1 MSGNLKWGV
10 IGPGGIAQIQ
20 IADMQLAGLNIHAV
34 ASRSLEKAQDFAG
47 QFNIPHAFGSYSEL
61 LANPDVDVVYVSAT
75 QNVHRDIALEVIAA
89 GKHLLLEK
97 PFTLNAK
104 QAKDIQAAALAKGVF
119 VMEAMWTRFLPSH
132 VRLFEILNSGVIGE
146 ITQVIADHTQYL
158 PVEVAPRLH
167 ESELGGGS
175 IIDLGVYPISFANRI
190 FGAPLSISAKAALNS
205 DGLDLHTAMLFE
217 YANGRQS
224 VLTSGID
231 SPGPITAEILGTKG
245 RIAMDLSFYE
255 QSTFSVYDQDR
266 NLIER
271 YEGKIQGRG
280 MQYQAI
286 HVEECL
292 AAGLTQSSI
301 MSLDETVEI
310 MAVMDQVRAIIGVT
324 YIGE

>member
-1 MSGNLKWGV
+1 MAGQIKWG
-10 IGPGGIAQIQ
+10 IIAPGGIAQIQ
-20 IADMQLAGLNIHAV
+20 VADMQLAGLNIHAI
-34 ASRSLEKAQDFAG
+34 ASRSPEKAKEFANK
-47 QFNIPHAFGSYSEL
+47 FNIPNVFNSYADL
-61 LANPDVDVVYVSAT
+61 LASGEVDVVYVAAT
-75 QNVHRDIALEVIAA
+75 QNVHLELALQIIES
-89 GKHLLLEK
+89 GTHLLLEK

-104 QAKDIQAAALAKGVF
+104 QAKQIAAAAKERGVF

-146 ITQVIADHTQYL
+146 ITQLIADHTQYI
-158 PVEVAPRLH
+158 PEAIAPRLYK
-167 ESELGGGS
+167 SELGGGS
-175 IIDLGVYPISFANRI
+175 IIDLGVYPISFAHRI
-190 FGAPLSISAKAALNS
+190 FGAPASIAAKAKLNE
-205 DGLDLHTAMLFE
+205 DGLDLHTGMLFE
-217 YANGRQS
+217 YTDGRQA

-255 QSTFSVYDQDR
+255 QSTFSVYDHDR

-292 AAGLTQSSI
+292 AAGLTQSNI
-301 MSLDETVEI
+301 MSLDESVAV
-310 MAVMDQVRAIIGVT
+310 MSVMDQVRELIGVT